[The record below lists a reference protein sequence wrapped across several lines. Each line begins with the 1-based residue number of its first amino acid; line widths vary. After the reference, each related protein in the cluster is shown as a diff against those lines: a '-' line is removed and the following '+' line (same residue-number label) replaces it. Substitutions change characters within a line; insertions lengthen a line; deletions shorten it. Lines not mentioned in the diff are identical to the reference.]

1 MYSAVDPVAWHA
13 AYAASA
19 NLYRGYETAAA
30 AHDGVWHPQAGPH
43 AHMNSFI
50 PNNEISEPSGL
61 SSIAGWFSIDF
72 YILKTFCNSREYN
85 EGHIS
90 VYSPRSTLE
99 I

>member
-72 YILKTFCNSREYN
+72 YILKIYFAIAGSIMKVRIQY
-85 EGHIS
+85 IQW
-90 VYSPRSTLE
+90 
-99 I
+99 

>member
-72 YILKTFCNSREYN
+72 YILKIFCNSREYN
-85 EGHIS
+85 EGHNS
-90 VYSPRSTLE
+90 VYTVVAF